1 MKQTSPKNQ
10 LESSELSSLPPR
22 DRDEY
27 SQKILMNFLEGNP
40 AGATTSEIIDK
51 THLSRTTITK
61 QLTTLMKEGLITES
75 IHSVGK
81 LKVSVFKTVGKKL
94 HEKKVKDQFS
104 DDIFYS
110 FFSVERDRERYIY
123 IQEKEIDE
131 FRKERVRGAIA
142 VSSKDF
148 DKFMKELMQFALETG
163 QKTEEQRER

>member
-1 MKQTSPKNQ
+1 
-10 LESSELSSLPPR
+10 
-22 DRDEY
+22 
-27 SQKILMNFLEGNP
+27 
-40 AGATTSEIIDK
+40 
-51 THLSRTTITK
+51 
-61 QLTTLMKEGLITES
+61 MKEGLITES